1 MLVFTRKRDEAIIIG
16 NGIEIRVVRIGKD
29 GVRIGIT
36 APPDVPVHR
45 SEIYRLVESSNA
57 SAATGTPTDV
67 TRVSALAAR
76 LREAAEH
83 EPAKAP

>member
-16 NGIEIRVVRIGKD
+16 NGIEIRIVRIGKD

-57 SAATGTPTDV
+57 SAAQGTTTDASL
-67 TRVSALAAR
+67 VSTLAAR
-76 LREAAEH
+76 LRETT
-83 EPAKAP
+83 EPEAAKAK